1 MIEAEVHLSL
11 HNFLR
16 SQAGFP
22 SWPHHL
28 TMARL
33 VARALRLG
41 RSALIQV
48 GAVCG
53 YQGRY
58 RTSFVASALMW
69 HGPVIIVAPF
79 EVQQR
84 LLKVEIPRLQQWL
97 PANKAIRT
105 GDAWSGDEFQGL
117 FLTSPEAWL
126 NAQLS
131 GKGNFPEGIPTII
144 DGVDDLEDWVRSRL
158 TVSWQPHDWD
168 QLMLA
173 CPNQAEAIRSARV
186 ELTRELFQ
194 HPANPYEC
202 YLISLPE
209 AEILTRLCSTL
220 DIANLPEPWKNF
232 WQQFQKT
239 NHDNLTP
246 PTSSSPHPPLAPQPQ
261 RQSAQ
266 VGKPAQAAGSFVGTG
281 SPPSPPPLLWATIAR
296 RQGLFSLHCAPI
308 ELAKILSPIW
318 QRQPVVL
325 IGSAL
330 EPETEAPIFRQRLGL
345 DDLTCLKF
353 SSDAQSEAI
362 QLYLPYK
369 LPLPNTPEFQAAFI
383 HKVRTLLCLSAT
395 APGLTVI
402 LVGDVPMKAQVAAI
416 LASEFGTR
424 VQVEKTCLDEN
435 GILVTGWEFWREHQ
449 GVLPAPQ
456 LLIIATLP
464 LPSLENPLVAGRVAH
479 YKRSHQDWFRLYL
492 LPAAV
497 NELQRAI
504 APVRENQG
512 IVALLDSRVVVR
524 SYGKQ
529 ILSAL
534 SPLARI
540 NYLDPNLFSPVNEQE
555 GE

>member
-69 HGPVIIVAPF
+69 HGPVIIVASQT
-79 EVQQR
+79 VQQR

-97 PANKAIRT
+97 QAKKPIRT
-105 GDAWSGDEFQGL
+105 GDAWPGAEFQGL
-117 FLTSPEAWL
+117 LLTTPAAWL
-126 NAQLS
+126 SKQIQDE
-131 GKGNFPEGIPTII
+131 GHFPPGVPTII
-144 DGVDDLEDWVRSRL
+144 DGVDDLEDWVRQEL
-158 TVSWQPHDWD
+158 TQTIQPHDWD
-168 QLMLA
+168 ELMLA
-173 CPNQAEAIRSARV
+173 CPEQGEIIRSARAQ
-186 ELTRELFQ
+186 LTKDFFQ

-202 YLISLPE
+202 YLISQ
-209 AEILTRLCSTL
+209 AEIDVLQHLYAAL
-220 DIANLPEPWKNF
+220 ALAELPAAWKNF
-232 WQQFQKT
+232 WQYFQ
-239 NHDNLTP
+239 NVDENLSG
-246 PTSSSPHPPLAPQPQ
+246 SS
-261 RQSAQ
+261 
-266 VGKPAQAAGSFVGTG
+266 AAS
-281 SPPSPPPLLWATIAR
+281 PPLLWATIAR

-308 ELAKILSPIW
+308 ELGKIVAPIW
-318 QRQPVVL
+318 QRQPIVFV
-325 IGSAL
+325 GSAL
-330 EPETEAPIFRQRLGL
+330 EPETEAPLFRQRLGL
-345 DDLTCLKF
+345 DDVTCLKF
-353 SSDAQSEAI
+353 SSDSQTDAI
-362 QLYLPYK
+362 QLYIPYK

-402 LVGDVPMKAQVAAI
+402 LIGDVPLKAQTGAI
-416 LASEFGTR
+416 LAAEFGSR
-424 VQVEKTCLDEN
+424 VQVEKTCLDDN
-435 GILVTGWEFWREHQ
+435 GILISGWEFWREHQ
-449 GVLPAPQ
+449 GVLPPPH

-464 LPSLENPLVAGRVAH
+464 LPSLESPLVAGRVAH

-492 LPAAV
+492 LPTAL
-497 NELQRAI
+497 NELQRAV
-504 APVRENQG
+504 APARESQG
-512 IVALLDSRVVVR
+512 IVALLDGRVVNR
-524 SYGKQ
+524 SYGAQ
-529 ILSAL
+529 ILAAL

-540 NYLDPNLFSPVNEQE
+540 NYLDPSLFSHNNEE
-555 GE
+555 NSA

>member
-16 SQAGFP
+16 SQPGFP

-69 HGPVIIVAPF
+69 HGPVIVVAP
-79 EVQQR
+79 EAVQQR
-84 LLKVEIPRLQQWL
+84 LLQVEIPRLQQWL
-97 PANKAIRT
+97 QINKAIRI
-105 GDAWSGDEFQGL
+105 GDTWPSGEFQGIL
-117 FLTSPEAWL
+117 LISPEAWL
-126 NAQLS
+126 RAQFDS
-131 GKGNFPEGIPTII
+131 KDDFPSGIPTII
-144 DGVDDLEDWVRSRL
+144 DGVDDLEDWVRRQL
-158 TVSWQPHDWD
+158 TVSLSAHDWD
-168 QLMLA
+168 QLMFA
-173 CPNQAEAIRSARV
+173 YPHMAEEIRTNRV
-186 ELTRELFQ
+186 QLTRELFQ

-202 YLISLPE
+202 YLISQSE
-209 AEILTRLCSTL
+209 EEILSRLYSALHTVS
-220 DIANLPEPWKNF
+220 LPDAWKNF
-232 WQQFQKT
+232 AQLFQ
-239 NHDNLTP
+239 NRHENP
-246 PTSSSPHPPLAPQPQ
+246 SPPLPL
-261 RQSAQ
+261 
-266 VGKPAQAAGSFVGTG
+266 
-281 SPPSPPPLLWATIAR
+281 SPPPLLWATIAR
-296 RQGLFSLHCAPI
+296 RQGIFSLHCAPI
-308 ELAKILSPIW
+308 ELGKILSPIW

-330 EPETEAPIFRQRLGL
+330 ESETEAPIFRQRVGL
-345 DDLTCLKF
+345 DDLTAVKF
-353 SSDAQSEAI
+353 SSDSQRSAI
-362 QLYLPYK
+362 QLYVPYQ

-395 APGLTVI
+395 ASGLTVV
-402 LVGDVPMKAQVAAI
+402 LVGDVPLRSQVGAI
-416 LASEFGTR
+416 LASEFGSR

-435 GILVTGWEFWREHQ
+435 GILVSGWEFWREHQ
-449 GVLPAPQ
+449 KVFPAPQ

-464 LPSLENPLVAGRVAH
+464 LPSLENPLVAARVAH

-492 LPAAV
+492 LPAAL

-512 IVALLDSRVVVR
+512 IVALLDSRVVIR
-524 SYGKQ
+524 SYGIQ
-529 ILSAL
+529 VLAAL
-534 SPLARI
+534 SPSARI
-540 NYLDPNLFSPVNEQE
+540 DYLDPSLFSIVNQDDST
-555 GE
+555 

>member
-1 MIEAEVHLSL
+1 VIEAEVHLSL

-105 GDAWSGDEFQGL
+105 GEVWSDDQFQGL

-126 NAQLS
+126 KAQLS
-131 GKGNFPEGIPTII
+131 KKGNFPEGIPTII
-144 DGVDDLEDWVRSRL
+144 DGVDDLEDWVRHEL

-186 ELTRELFQ
+186 ELTHELFQ

-239 NHDNLTP
+239 NNDHLTP
-246 PTSSSPHPPLAPQPQ
+246 PIS
-261 RQSAQ
+261 
-266 VGKPAQAAGSFVGTG
+266 
-281 SPPSPPPLLWATIAR
+281 PSPPPLLWATITR

-369 LPLPNTPEFQAAFI
+369 LPLPNTPEFQPAFI

-395 APGLTVI
+395 APGLIVI
-402 LVGDVPMKAQVAAI
+402 LVGDVPMKAQVATV

-435 GILVTGWEFWREHQ
+435 GILVAGWEFWREHQ

-540 NYLDPNLFSPVNEQE
+540 NYLDPNLFSPGNESE